1 VNLPEIPLLSML
13 RGSMSWLEARQS
25 VLSQNVSNAD
35 TPNYVAH
42 DVKPVD
48 FEKML
53 RQSTEGEK
61 FHHGLVTTDV
71 HHIAFT
77 PSSPGGFDSTDSP
90 DVEAAPNGNS
100 VSMEEEMIKV
110 SETQAQFQA
119 ATNLYS
125 KALSMMRTAIG
136 KSGP

>member
-1 VNLPEIPLLSML
+1 MNLPEIPLLSML
-13 RGSMSWLEARQS
+13 KSSMSWLEARQN

-35 TPNYVAH
+35 TPNYVAR
-42 DVKPVD
+42 DVKPLD

-53 RQSTEGEK
+53 RDSAGGGK
-61 FHHGLVTTDV
+61 NHHSLATTDAR
-71 HHIAFT
+71 HIAFT
-77 PSSPGGFDSTDSP
+77 PSSPDEFGSVDSP
-90 DVEAAPNGNS
+90 DIETAPNGNA
-100 VSMEEEMIKV
+100 VSLEEEMIKV

-136 KSGP
+136 KSGA

>member
-1 VNLPEIPLLSML
+1 MNLPDVPLLSML
-13 RGSMSWLEARQS
+13 KGSMSWLEARQN

-42 DVKPVD
+42 DVKPID
-48 FEKML
+48 FERMVK
-53 RQSTEGEK
+53 QSADGDK
-61 FHHGLVTTDV
+61 FHHGLTTTDPR
-71 HHIAFT
+71 HIAIT
-77 PSSPGGFDSTDSP
+77 PSSPGEFDSADSP
-90 DVEAAPNGNS
+90 DIEAAPNGNS
-100 VSMEEEMIKV
+100 VSLEEEMIKV

-125 KALSMMRTAIG
+125 KAMSMMRTAIG

>member
-1 VNLPEIPLLSML
+1 MNLPEIPLLTML
-13 RGSMSWLEARQS
+13 KGSMSWLEARQN

-42 DVKPVD
+42 DVKPLD
-48 FEKML
+48 FERML
-53 RQSTEGEK
+53 RQGAEGDK
-61 FHHGLVTTDV
+61 FHRGLATTDA

-77 PSSPGGFDSTDSP
+77 PSSPGEFGSTDAP
-90 DVEAAPNGNS
+90 DIEAAPNGNS
-100 VSMEEEMIKV
+100 VSLEEEMIKV

-136 KSGP
+136 KSGS